1 MVICF
6 YSGTPNRSF
15 REIIFSE
22 GVFRVY
28 RGVKTC
34 EVFRCFV
41 AIVTARVHY
50 VDGFVFFVLRDSGS
64 YTEDEL
70 LFESRVKVSK
80 ETVVLRRWG

>member
-1 MVICF
+1 MVICL

-64 YTEDEL
+64 YT
-70 LFESRVKVSK
+70 
-80 ETVVLRRWG
+80 